1 MSQYRRVGV
10 ATQGKN
16 LLSIVASLGRV
27 EYLFL
32 GGVHVPNL
40 KEKKLHRPPTVSAL
54 FFGVHSFFLKKNPVN
69 CLGNKKQTDVKS
81 FPEWC

>member
-40 KEKKLHRPPTVSAL
+40 KEKNYIDPQQFQHYSLASTPFS
-54 FFGVHSFFLKKNPVN
+54 
-69 CLGNKKQTDVKS
+69 
-81 FPEWC
+81 